1 MENTEPLQ
9 SDEYLYKSNCNND
22 IENNIEEIE
31 VPEFTMVHIREIDDN
46 YKQNV
51 LQNNKFYIITN
62 EIDEN
67 KLNANELY
75 DLLTLNELYT
85 EHLNSIELLQIKAD
99 DYNNIELCELISNQ
113 INSEKQIMEYLNN
126 KKKKRQMYLEEIL
139 PIINNEAE
147 ILEESAKIL
156 DKFKLKN
163 TR

>member
-1 MENTEPLQ
+1 
-9 SDEYLYKSNCNND
+9 
-22 IENNIEEIE
+22 
-31 VPEFTMVHIREIDDN
+31 MVHIQNIDDK
-46 YKQNV
+46 YKQDI

-67 KLNANELY
+67 KLNTNELY

-85 EHLNSIELLQIKAD
+85 EHLNNIELLQIKTD

-163 TR
+163 K

>member
-31 VPEFTMVHIREIDDN
+31 VPEFTMVHVREIDDN

-62 EIDEN
+62 EIDDN
-67 KLNANELY
+67 NLNADQLY

-85 EHLNSIELLQIKAD
+85 EHLNNIELLQIKVEY
-99 DYNNIELCELISNQ
+99 YNSIELCELISNQ
-113 INSEKQIMEYLNN
+113 INTEKQIMEYLNK

-156 DKFKLKN
+156 AKC
-163 TR
+163 

>member
-1 MENTEPLQ
+1 MENNEPLQ
-9 SDEYLYKSNCNND
+9 SNEYLYKSNCNND

-31 VPEFTMVHIREIDDN
+31 VPEFTMVYVREIDDN

-51 LQNNKFYIITN
+51 LQNKKFYIITN
-62 EIDEN
+62 EIDHN
-67 KLNANELY
+67 NLNADELY

-85 EHLNSIELLQIKAD
+85 EHLNNIELLQIKVD
-99 DYNNIELCELISNQ
+99 DYNSIDLCELISSR
-113 INSEKQIMEYLNN
+113 INNEKQIMEYLNK

-156 DKFKLKN
+156 VYI
-163 TR
+163 